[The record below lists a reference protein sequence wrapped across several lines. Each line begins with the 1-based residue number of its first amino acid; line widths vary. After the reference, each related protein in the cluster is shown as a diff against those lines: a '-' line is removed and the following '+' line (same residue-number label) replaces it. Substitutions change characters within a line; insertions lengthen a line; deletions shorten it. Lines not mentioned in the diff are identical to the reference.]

1 MALLP
6 QDQRDQTL
14 LLIAI
19 LSIAAAALYY
29 VYVYRPGNDAL
40 VELTDRVE
48 TLEMQNDL
56 AEARIGDLQRLRNR
70 LSVAEEQF
78 TLLQRLVPSGAE
90 VPAIYEAIATQAQA
104 LNLQLLNVE
113 PLPPVAADSAGT
125 LLRQEWQMEVE
136 GEYHAV
142 GTFLARV
149 ASFDRI
155 VRPRVTQIVPTEVTP
170 SGRQMVRATF
180 ELETFVLGTP
190 ESRAEA
196 GLEILE

>member
-6 QDQRDQTL
+6 QDQRQQSM
-14 LLIAI
+14 LLIVI

-29 VYVYRPGNDAL
+29 VYVYRPGNVEL
-40 VELTDRVE
+40 VELAEQAED
-48 TLEMQNDL
+48 LELQNEL
-56 AEARIGDLQRLRNR
+56 AEARIGDLQRLRDR
-70 LSVAEEQF
+70 LSYAEQQF

-90 VPAIYEAIATQAQA
+90 VPAIYEAIATQTQA
-104 LNLQLLNVE
+104 LNLQLINVE
-113 PLPPVAADSAGT
+113 PLAPVDADSAGT

-136 GEYHAV
+136 GEYHSI

-170 SGRQMVRATF
+170 SGRQIVRATF
-180 ELETFVLGTP
+180 QLETFVLGSAGTRP
-190 ESRAEA
+190 AEEE
-196 GLEILE
+196 GG

>member
-6 QDQRDQTL
+6 QDQRQQSM
-14 LLIAI
+14 LLIVI

-29 VYVYRPGNDAL
+29 VYVYRPGNVEL
-40 VELTDRVE
+40 VELAEQAED
-48 TLEMQNDL
+48 LELQNEL
-56 AEARIGDLQRLRNR
+56 AEARIGDLQRLRDR
-70 LSVAEEQF
+70 LSYAEQQF

-90 VPAIYEAIATQAQA
+90 VPAIYEAIATQTQA
-104 LNLQLLNVE
+104 LNLQLINVE
-113 PLPPVAADSAGT
+113 PLAPVDADSAGT

-136 GEYHAV
+136 GEYHSI

-170 SGRQMVRATF
+170 SGRQIVRATF
-180 ELETFVLGTP
+180 QLETFVLGSPGTR
-190 ESRAEA
+190 RAEEE
-196 GLEILE
+196 GG